1 MGRKENSL
9 PAAMP
14 AIDFDSY
21 RAKITVAG
29 MVDNFAAKYAALDIP
44 YPSDQGTLAAIDA
57 QAAEQKAAVA
67 KFTAESNARIEG
79 IKADLAKWEAMKPV
93 EEMNREEA
101 LEAGLVGTVITGMVD
116 PKVPSFWPHNETW
129 EAYKARLDATEMRST
144 KNSTRIEEIASYWS
158 KHLVPQMHLELVT
171 WCRVVDGYI

>member
-1 MGRKENSL
+1 MG
-9 PAAMP
+9 
-14 AIDFDSY
+14 
-21 RAKITVAG
+21 
-29 MVDNFAAKYAALDIP
+29 
-44 YPSDQGTLAAIDA
+44 
-57 QAAEQKAAVA
+57 EQKAAVA

-116 PKVPSFWPHNETW
+116 PKVPSFCPTMRHGRHTRPGWTLL
-129 EAYKARLDATEMRST
+129 RMRST
-144 KNSTRIEEIASYWS
+144 KKSIRIEKTASYWS
-158 KHLVPQMHLELVT
+158 KHLVLQMHLELVT

>member
-1 MGRKENSL
+1 MG
-9 PAAMP
+9 
-14 AIDFDSY
+14 
-21 RAKITVAG
+21 
-29 MVDNFAAKYAALDIP
+29 
-44 YPSDQGTLAAIDA
+44 
-57 QAAEQKAAVA
+57 QKAAVA

-129 EAYKARLDATEMRST
+129 RLTRPGWMLLKPRST
-144 KNSTRIEEIASYWS
+144 RELGGLKNKTKKGSKST
-158 KHLVPQMHLELVT
+158 
-171 WCRVVDGYI
+171 

>member
-1 MGRKENSL
+1 MGNKVATHQRKVNSL

-44 YPSDQGTLAAIDA
+44 YPSDQGTLAA
-57 QAAEQKAAVA
+57 
-67 KFTAESNARIEG
+67 

-129 EAYKARLDATEMRST
+129 EHTRPGWTLLRMRST
-144 KNSTRIEEIASYWS
+144 KKSTRIEETASYWS
-158 KHLVPQMHLELVT
+158 KHLVPQMHLEIVT

>member
-1 MGRKENSL
+1 MAARITASAVDFAALGAKIPAAQKAAFGALQNKVATHQRKVNSL

-29 MVDNFAAKYAALDIP
+29 MVDNF
-44 YPSDQGTLAAIDA
+44 
-57 QAAEQKAAVA
+57 VA
-67 KFTAESNARIEG
+67 KFTADSNARIEG

-129 EAYKARLDATEMRST
+129 EAYKARLDATED
-144 KNSTRIEEIASYWS
+144 EE
-158 KHLVPQMHLELVT
+158 H
-171 WCRVVDGYI
+171 